1 MTAPAGS
8 IVVVLDDDPVRCA
21 VYQCTIGTAAPTPG
35 TTPYHLA
42 FPRTLEAA
50 AALCR
55 SGRIEAVICA
65 RPLLTPEFRALA
77 ETLRG
82 GVLAEAPWLTV
93 EEAHDRLEDTERI
106 DPQLLASGEIEIDLE
121 EREPAPDL
129 PFPFEEAQL
138 RAVLARRAR
147 PPTPRPAVPTPAPT
161 RGPTP
166 APARAPAPAPAQPA
180 VDDPWRRFAA
190 RIGALFE
197 TLDKITYYQLLGVE
211 DTADARVI
219 QLAYEQRSL
228 ELHPDRFLQLSDEV
242 LRERLYA
249 IYKRVVEAFRVL
261 DSPQRRAAYDANLAN
276 RSGVLR
282 LVTTERPQRELA
294 RSPWEIA
301 RTQSGKTMLRS
312 AFDALRAGQARKAL
326 QLFQAALQLEP
337 DNAAIMERFEATKKL
352 VGTQ

>member
-1 MTAPAGS
+1 MTAGTEP

-21 VYQCTIGTAAPTPG
+21 VYQCTIGTTPTPG
-35 TTPYHLA
+35 ETPYRLA

-93 EEAHDRLEDTERI
+93 EEARDHLEDTERL

-121 EREPAPDL
+121 ERAAEQPPDL

-138 RAVLARRAR
+138 RAVLARRGR
-147 PPTPRPAVPTPAPT
+147 PPTPRPSA
-161 RGPTP
+161 PTP
-166 APARAPAPAPAQPA
+166 APARAPTPAPRPAPVAQPA
-180 VDDPWRRFAA
+180 DDPWRRFAA
-190 RIGALFE
+190 RIDTLFE

-211 DTADARVI
+211 DTADARSI

-228 ELHPDRFLQLSDEV
+228 ELHPDRFLQLPDEV
-242 LRERLYA
+242 LRERLYC

-261 DSPQRRAAYDANLAN
+261 DNPQRRAAYDANLAN
-276 RSGVLR
+276 RSGILR

-312 AFDALRAGQARKAL
+312 AFDALRVGQARKAL

-337 DNAAIMERFEATKKL
+337 DNAAILERYEATKKI